1 MLQHLDYLLLDERNE
16 LYRDETRLFFF
27 LLTIIHFC
35 MDTLRDLSRD
45 SELTLTRLEFIF
57 FPTISTEDTQLCDNA
72 GRISSASKVTHLPK
86 QATVQLLKRAC
97 PWKTSL
103 RPSRQV
109 TETMILS
116 KTLSASSREKCTKFT
131 RNEEDAVSTTLEIES
146 TISLGAGGFER
157 NTCEQL
163 RANRIMYK
171 NWETKA
177 ESK

>member
-57 FPTISTEDTQLCDNA
+57 FPTILTEDTQLCDNA

-97 PWKTSL
+97 PWKTSIA
-103 RPSRQV
+103 QTV
-109 TETMILS
+109 TSCNGDNDLIENTIS
-116 KTLSASSREKCTKFT
+116 EFSRETYQVYKKRGGCSKHDT
-131 RNEEDAVSTTLEIES
+131 RD
-146 TISLGAGGFER
+146 
-157 NTCEQL
+157 
-163 RANRIMYK
+163 
-171 NWETKA
+171 
-177 ESK
+177 